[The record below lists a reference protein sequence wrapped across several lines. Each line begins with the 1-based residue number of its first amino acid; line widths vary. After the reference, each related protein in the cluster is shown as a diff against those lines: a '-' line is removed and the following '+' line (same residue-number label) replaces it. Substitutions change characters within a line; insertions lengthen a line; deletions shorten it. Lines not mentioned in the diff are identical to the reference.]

1 MSCGPW
7 KLLRF
12 VLRVAFFG
20 VLAWFILALLW
31 AFLPSPPRDH
41 DPDNGSLYAT
51 SQLRAG
57 KILTRVYAY
66 AESIA
71 LL

>member
-7 KLLRF
+7 KLFRF
-12 VLRVAFFG
+12 VLRVALLG
-20 VLAWFILALLW
+20 LLAWVILALLW
-31 AFLPSPPRDH
+31 AFLPSPLSDH

-57 KILTRVYAY
+57 KTVTRVYEY

-71 LL
+71 FP

>member
-7 KLLRF
+7 QLFRF
-12 VLRVAFFG
+12 VLRVVFFG

-31 AFLPSPPRDH
+31 AFLPSPLKDYE
-41 DPDNGSLYAT
+41 PDNGNLYAT

-57 KILTRVYAY
+57 KSLTRVY
-66 AESIA
+66 E
-71 LL
+71 